1 MRSMRSMR
9 KFLEV
14 IEAIFLE
21 IYVPKKKILVAFL
34 NLFANPSNTD
44 GETAFVAIAGF
55 LLAVFY
61 GTVFEICERG
71 PRSIFTSII

>member
-1 MRSMRSMR
+1 MRNMHGIR

-21 IYVPKKKILVAFL
+21 IYVPKKMLVDVL
-34 NLFANPSNTD
+34 SLCANPSNAD
-44 GETAFVAIAGF
+44 GETVFVAIVGF

-61 GTVFEICERG
+61 GTV
-71 PRSIFTSII
+71 PSI

>member
-1 MRSMRSMR
+1 MH

-21 IYVPKKKILVAFL
+21 IYVPKKKMLVDVL
-34 NLFANPSNTD
+34 NLSANPSNAD
-44 GETAFVAIAGF
+44 GESVFVAIARF

-61 GTVFEICERG
+61 GRVFEICERG
-71 PRSIFTSII
+71 SRSIS

>member
-1 MRSMRSMR
+1 MH

-21 IYVPKKKILVAFL
+21 IYVPKKMLVDVL
-34 NLFANPSNTD
+34 NLSANPSNAD
-44 GETAFVAIAGF
+44 GESVFVAIARF

-61 GTVFEICERG
+61 GRVFEICERG
-71 PRSIFTSII
+71 SRSIS

>member
-1 MRSMRSMR
+1 
-9 KFLEV
+9 
-14 IEAIFLE
+14 
-21 IYVPKKKILVAFL
+21 L
-34 NLFANPSNTD
+34 NLSANPSNTD